1 MLIRIQAQIQPIL
14 GPSSRS
20 HSQLAG
26 AWPAPAASARNSS
39 ARTHAAATA
48 ATVAALAMARLSA
61 SSRVFPAAAIAYV
74 MLSLFDVCST
84 SEWQVSHDVF
94 NRMVVSDSKLHI
106 YFGGSI

>member
-26 AWPAPAASARNSS
+26 AWPAPAAR

-48 ATVAALAMARLSA
+48 ATVAALAMARRSA

>member
-26 AWPAPAASARNSS
+26 AWPAPAAS